1 MIDKDFKKLT
11 TIQKFPTS
19 QKRRSSFMGNP
30 PQPFSRFDSVSECD
44 WCSDDQTLLDA
55 LGCGRET
62 SPMELKTLFVLVVAY
77 FAYLLIG
84 AGVFNAIEGPMEV
97 QHCRESKTA
106 LNTAISNLKFGNLT
120 RNQLV
125 NLIEV
130 MMTYYDKGIPILQN
144 VTCKTRNWDFQ
155 SAFFFSGTIVTTIG
169 YGHITPTS
177 TGSRAFCVIYALFGI
192 PLFAIMFS
200 GLSERFSL
208 VLKKGTNKVDEK
220 DMQPLMKHLLLFV
233 VFSTVGFVL
242 FCCIP
247 AAIISVA
254 EQWTFGD
261 SLYYAIITLT
271 TIGFGDFV
279 VGDNPRIKYTP
290 LYRVMVYFWILF
302 GLAYMATVI
311 NFLTERFRQRGLM
324 IKKKLG
330 NYEDPD
336 GENAEIAAAVADS
349 PKNSISNGNH
359 TNKEINSLNETT
371 SLKSRESSNT
381 GSPGTK

>member
-1 MIDKDFKKLT
+1 
-11 TIQKFPTS
+11 
-19 QKRRSSFMGNP
+19 
-30 PQPFSRFDSVSECD
+30 
-44 WCSDDQTLLDA
+44 
-55 LGCGRET
+55 
-62 SPMELKTLFVLVVAY
+62 MELKTLFVLVVAY

-125 NLIEV
+125 NLIELFYILFIAYATGSLIV
-130 MMTYYDKGIPILQN
+130 QFMNFTMTYYDKGIPILQN

-279 VGDNPRIKYTP
+279 VGESQWLGDNPRIKYTP

-311 NFLTERFRQRGLM
+311 NFL
-324 IKKKLG
+324 
-330 NYEDPD
+330 
-336 GENAEIAAAVADS
+336 
-349 PKNSISNGNH
+349 
-359 TNKEINSLNETT
+359 
-371 SLKSRESSNT
+371 
-381 GSPGTK
+381 